1 MRDDRP
7 SFGISV
13 AALTA
18 LLAGALLPLP
28 AHAQRALDLR
38 AGRWATEGPDPALYQ
53 AALRG
58 TLIGP
63 LDLSLHGFGA
73 VAPDPSGR
81 SLYGVGPEITAP
93 LSGGHLS
100 PYLVAGTGLALE
112 SGASTD
118 ADVTAVWSAGAGV
131 ELRPLPW
138 FGIRA
143 EGRRFVEDRDVAG
156 FWDLD
161 RDDRRG
167 WQLSAGVTVRWG
179 GGPAARADP
188 DRGPARP
195 PGGVGL
201 DRAEPASVRASVVET
216 ALQVMGEPYR
226 WGGNSSER
234 GFDCSGLVWYAYRS
248 HGIDIPRVSRNQAR
262 AGRRVPPETARLR
275 RGDILL
281 FGDGSGRVTHVG
293 LYVGNARFIHSTS
306 SGGVTVSS
314 LDPGADAY
322 EGWWVRRWVGA
333 RRVLGR

>member
-13 AALTA
+13 AAITA

-38 AGRWATEGPDPALYQ
+38 MGRWAAEGPDPALYE

-58 TLIGP
+58 TLVGP
-63 LDLSLHGFGA
+63 LDVSVNGFGA
-73 VAPDPSGR
+73 VDPDPSGR
-81 SLYGVGPEITAP
+81 SLYGIGPEITAP
-93 LSGGHLS
+93 LSGGLVS
-100 PYLVAGTGLALE
+100 PYVVAGTGIALE
-112 SGASTD
+112 IGAS
-118 ADVTAVWSAGAGV
+118 ADVAAVWSAGAGL
-131 ELRPLPW
+131 ELRPLSW

-143 EGRRFVEDRDVAG
+143 EGRRFVEDRGVRG

-161 RDDRRG
+161 EEDRRG

-179 GGPAARADP
+179 GGSSGRARP
-188 DRGPARP
+188 DRGRERPTGAVGRDPAR
-195 PGGVGL
+195 G
-201 DRAEPASVRASVVET
+201 ASVRASVVET
-216 ALQVMGEPYR
+216 ALQAMGEPYR
-226 WGGNSSER
+226 WGGTSSER
-234 GFDCSGLVWYAYRS
+234 GFDCSGLVWYSYRS
-248 HGIDIPRVSRNQAR
+248 HGIDIPRVSRDQAR

-293 LYVGNARFIHSTS
+293 LYVGNARFIHSTT